1 MISEEHY
8 IKDSHCGFCGDIFH
22 MGATWPKHCMS
33 CKNLTYKNPIPVVQV
48 LYTGSIPDGH
58 GFRNFGILIQQ
69 RNIEPKKGEWALPG
83 GYMNLGET
91 WQQAAARELEEET
104 GLVTD
109 PNDYVLVN
117 IQNSSNGNLLIFV
130 KNKASSWNDVS
141 NFVLKAN
148 DEVQDAKFI
157 FEPIKLAFPTHT
169 EEAEEYLKYL
179 KNYAAIN
186 EYGVYI

>member
-22 MGATWPKHCMS
+22 LEATWPKHCMS
-33 CKNLTYKNPIPVVQV
+33 CKNLSYKNPIPVVQV
-48 LYTGSIPDGH
+48 LYIGSTKDEH
-58 GFRNFGILIQQ
+58 GYNKYGLLIQQ

-109 PNDYVLVN
+109 PNDYALEN

-130 KNKASSWNDVS
+130 INRSWKDITD
-141 NFVLKAN
+141 FVLKEN
-148 DEVQDAKFI
+148 DEVQAAKFI
-157 FEPIKLAFPTHT
+157 FEAQTLAFPTHT
-169 EEAEEYLKYL
+169 EEVAKAIQRL
-179 KNYAAIN
+179 KNYTAVM
-186 EYGVYI
+186 EHGVYL